1 MLKSHV
7 HVIVKAVALAAAA
20 AALAW
25 YATDAHAASRLD
37 VPRPAEAR
45 PASVPDGD
53 LEDIFWL
60 CDYAATVGFVDPD
73 DRESCSAI
81 TDRLKA
87 ERFGGDFE
95 RMLEWWQANRTVRH
109 QRLDETGDAPR

>member
-7 HVIVKAVALAAAA
+7 HLVAKAVALAAAA

-53 LEDIFWL
+53 LEDIFWR
-60 CDYAATVGFVDPD
+60 CDYAATTGFVHPD
-73 DRESCSAI
+73 EREACSAI

-95 RMLEWWQANRTVRH
+95 RMLQWWQANRDLQHR
-109 QRLDETGDAPR
+109 QLGQDDAQ